1 MPEPLPRP
9 FVSLV
14 GAGPGDPGLLTL
26 RAREVLSQADVVLV
40 DALVSPALLAHCPQ
54 AEVLNVGKRG
64 FLPSAT
70 QDDINAL
77 LVAKARENGG
87 QRVVRLKGG
96 DPFVFG
102 RGGEEALACRA
113 AGIAFEIVPGIS
125 SALSAA
131 AYAGIPVTHR
141 GLGRSFAVLTGTDR
155 HGPAAY
161 ADLAGVD
168 TLVFLMAA
176 RHLGQI
182 TSDLMAAG
190 RDPHTPAAC
199 VQWASTPQ
207 QRSVRATLG
216 TLAQRVQEAGLGA
229 PAVTIVGEVAAL
241 QAELNWFDP
250 AAMPLHGAQVAVTR
264 TRVQA
269 DSTLASLL
277 HGRGAQVSEIPLLRF
292 LPGRAREVAGA
303 LGGFDGWVL
312 LCSEQAVRALAQ
324 SLLAAGRDLRVLA
337 RARIAAVGSG
347 TAQALRDLGLAPD
360 FVPSRSG
367 SRHLGA
373 ELPAQPG
380 EVVLHIGSQ
389 HPDPVLDAALAARG
403 IECLT
408 LEAYRSEYNDLS
420 AAQRMQL
427 QEAQVVTLAS
437 ATGARALAGVAGT
450 DFTAA
455 VIGPQTELAA
465 REVGFTRL
473 VLAEH
478 PTLDSLG
485 DAVVWAYRQSGG
497 LSASSQV

>member
-1 MPEPLPRP
+1 MLEPLPRP

-40 DALVSPALLAHCPQ
+40 DALVSPALLTFCPQ
-54 AEVLNVGKRG
+54 AEVLGVGKRG

-70 QDDINAL
+70 QEDINAL

-182 TSDLMAAG
+182 TDDLVAAG

-250 AAMPLHGAQVAVTR
+250 AAMPLRGAQVAVTR

-269 DSTLASLL
+269 GSTLATLL
-277 HGRGAQVSEIPLLRF
+277 HERGAQVSEIPLLRF
-292 LPGRAREVAGA
+292 LPGQAREVAGA

-312 LCSEQAVRALAQ
+312 LCSEQAVRALSQ

-337 RARIAAVGSG
+337 RARLAAVGSG

-360 FVPSRSG
+360 FVPTRSG

-380 EVVLHIGSQ
+380 EVVLHVGSQ
-389 HPDPVLDAALAARG
+389 HPDPVLDAALAARS
-403 IECLT
+403 IECVT

-420 AAQRMQL
+420 AAQRLQL
-427 QEAQVVTLAS
+427 EEAQVVTLAS

-473 VLAEH
+473 VLAQE
-478 PTLDSLG
+478 PTLVGLG
-485 DAVVWAYRQSGG
+485 DAVQRACALGAV
-497 LSASSQV
+497 